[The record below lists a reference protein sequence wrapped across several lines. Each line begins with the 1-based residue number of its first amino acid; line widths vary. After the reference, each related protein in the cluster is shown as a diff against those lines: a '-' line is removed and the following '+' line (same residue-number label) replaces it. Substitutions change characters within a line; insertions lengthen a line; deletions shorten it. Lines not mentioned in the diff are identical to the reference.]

1 MTEAVQSSQTT
12 ASREELSEM
21 KLQLLLTVIKM
32 MMMMMM
38 KVFGVFTDVFHLIA
52 VRGLCFITRLI
63 SPFPPRRT
71 SEKILHG
78 CPVRRRET
86 RDAWLPSETWTRVC
100 MCVS

>member
-1 MTEAVQSSQTT
+1 MTEAVQTSQTT
-12 ASREELSEM
+12 ASKEELSEM
-21 KLQLLLTVIKM
+21 KLQLLLMVIK
-32 MMMMMM
+32 MMMM
-38 KVFGVFTDVFHLIA
+38 KVFGVFTGVFHLIA

-86 RDAWLPSETWTRVC
+86 RDAWLPSETWTRMC